1 MPDASGPGQATFST
15 PLRVVQDYAERSIV
29 SRIGETFLLPTKDRV
44 DTVFRKLCLEDK
56 PSVLAVMIIL
66 FNQSFS
72 C

>member
-15 PLRVVQDYAERSIV
+15 PLRVVQDYAEP
-29 SRIGETFLLPTKDRV
+29 RIGETFLLPTKDRV